1 MIVIPMNA
9 TDDDFDG
16 NRKFNITNNDD
27 GTKGIEDV
35 TEYRNRGTEFGGAE
49 YNNIAAAIQDFTSS
63 TTVISQDRLTITET
77 DVNNRKKVTTIGQDA
92 AGHKRIIVQ
101 LIDTDESV
109 IGTKVTT
116 INGSTITEEVTL

>member
-92 AGHKRIIVQ
+92 AGHKRITVQ